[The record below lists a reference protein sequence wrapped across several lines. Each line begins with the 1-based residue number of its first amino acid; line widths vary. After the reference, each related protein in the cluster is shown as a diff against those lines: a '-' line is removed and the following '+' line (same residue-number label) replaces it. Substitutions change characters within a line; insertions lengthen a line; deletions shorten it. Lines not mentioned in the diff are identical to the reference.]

1 MHDHKS
7 FWNSEYL
14 VYSQMLRTYR
24 FRNIFNNTTKLFLIE
39 GILGGVLKMF
49 GNIGTSLR
57 MFSGL

>member
-14 VYSQMLRTYR
+14 VYSQMLRTY
-24 FRNIFNNTTKLFLIE
+24 FNDPTKLFLIE

-49 GNIGTSLR
+49 GNIGTTLR